1 MTNNEIISYI
11 YKGRNTIKDKK
22 DNSIMVKLLEKLGN
36 PQDNLKFIHITG
48 TNGKGSTTTMMANVL
63 KNSGYKVGKF
73 ISPFIISFNERIQI
87 NNVFITDEEL
97 EEYIKII
104 DPIIT
109 DMESNGEAPNGFEII
124 TAIAFMHYNKN
135 NCDIVCL
142 EVGMGGRLDP
152 TNVITTT
159 ILSII
164 TVVDFD
170 HTKFLGNTL
179 QEIAKEKCG
188 IIKKDKITITYP
200 MQDKSVLN
208 TIRKTCMENNNKL
221 YIPNLKFL
229 DIIKCNH
236 NISYFSYKGTYY
248 KLNLIGEFQIYN
260 ALMVI
265 LASNI
270 LINLGYKISFS
281 AINTGLFDST
291 FPARLEKIE
300 SPINLFIDGS
310 HNAAG
315 ARSLKSFLH
324 EYKGKKNYAI
334 IGFAE
339 NKDYDSF
346 IQEIGS
352 YFNELIFVQFQNE
365 YKKPEK
371 TSNLLECAKKYE
383 YCAVSFDTLEE
394 AYKYVQEKENVDLT
408 LVTGSLYLASN
419 FRDMLTKE

>member
-1 MTNNEIISYI
+1 MTNDEIISYI
-11 YKGRNTIKDKK
+11 YKKRNSKNAVDTTRMIEFL
-22 DNSIMVKLLEKLGN
+22 NRLGN
-36 PQDNLKFIHITG
+36 PQDNLKFIHIAG

-97 EEYIKII
+97 EEYIKEIEPII
-104 DPIIT
+104 D
-109 DMESNGEAPNGFEII
+109 DMGSNGDAPIGFEIV

-152 TNVITTT
+152 TNAITTT

-170 HTKFLGNTL
+170 HTNFLGNTL
-179 QEIAKEKCG
+179 EDIAKEKCG

-200 MQDKSVLN
+200 LQEKAVLN

-248 KLNLIGEFQIYN
+248 KLNLIGDFQIYN

-265 LASNI
+265 VASNV

-281 AINTGLFDST
+281 AINTGLFDTS
-291 FPARLEKIE
+291 FPARLEKMD
-300 SPINLFIDGS
+300 SPLNLFIDGS

-315 ARSLKSFLH
+315 ARSLKGFLH
-324 EYKGKKNYAI
+324 EYKGKRNYAI
-334 IGFAE
+334 LGFAE

-346 IQEIGS
+346 IKEIGS
-352 YFNELIFVQFQNE
+352 YFNELIFVQFNNE
-365 YKKPEK
+365 YKKPENI
-371 TSNLLECAKKYE
+371 SNLLEVAKKYD
-383 YCAVSFDTLEE
+383 YPAVSFDTLKD
-394 AYKYVQEKENVDLT
+394 AYNYVLEKENSDLV

>member
-11 YKGRNTIKDKK
+11 YKSRNSKNKT
-22 DNSIMVKLLEKLGN
+22 DNTRMIEFLNKLDN

-87 NNVFITDEEL
+87 NNIFITDEEL
-97 EEYIKII
+97 EEYIQII
-104 DPIIT
+104 DPIIA
-109 DMESNGEAPNGFEII
+109 DMENNGDAPNGFEII

-179 QEIAKEKCG
+179 EEIAKEKCG

-200 MQDKSVLN
+200 MQDKDVLN
-208 TIRKTCMENNNKL
+208 TIRKTCIKNNNKL

-265 LASNI
+265 VASNV
-270 LINLGYKISFS
+270 LISLGYKISFS

-291 FPARLEKIE
+291 FPARLEKVD

-310 HNAAG
+310 HNVSG
-315 ARSLKSFLH
+315 AKSLKSFLH

-339 NKDYDSF
+339 NKDYDAF
-346 IQEIGS
+346 IKEIGP
-352 YFNELIFVQFQNE
+352 YFNELIFVQFKNE
-365 YKKPEK
+365 YKKPENIA
-371 TSNLLECAKKYE
+371 NLLESAKKYDFV
-383 YCAVSFDTLEE
+383 ALSFDTLDK
-394 AYKYVQEKENVDLT
+394 AYKYVLDKENVDLL